1 MAYKVFLVEDEIT
14 TREGI
19 RDNVDWRAAGFE
31 LCGEAS
37 DGEMALPQIEAT
49 QPDVLM
55 TDIKMPF
62 MDGLQLCKIIRE
74 HMSWMKIIIISG
86 YNEFAYA
93 QQAIQLGVTEYL
105 LKPVSVQ
112 DMQAVLAKVAVALDQ
127 EKSER
132 AYLKRL
138 RSQVEDN
145 LVLLREKFLLRLVTG
160 GESSAG
166 AFEQSQQFGLDVHA
180 PFYQVILLQVSA
192 GPGAPPLDYHA
203 CQKIEKLVT
212 GMVSTNMDALF
223 TKKGLTE
230 FVLILKGESPDQ
242 LLQEGAFLAELI
254 QTEVESKTGCPMRI
268 GLGTIQH
275 RVGDLHRSFV
285 EALLKTQDAQPTIE
299 TGALRRLDHTALVH
313 FLETA
318 QPGAFDGFFEQYI
331 RPIAEVSL
339 QSNLL
344 KHYVIV
350 DMVLSVAQF
359 LSNLGGS
366 PERLIDARY
375 HDEGFSASL
384 KTLDQMCTELGSL
397 FDAAL
402 AFRDQ
407 QASSNRAVIIHQAR
421 TYIAGHLADS
431 KLSLNEV
438 AAQVNFSPNHFSM
451 VFSSETGE
459 TFRDYLTRSR
469 IEQAKKLLRATRLK
483 CAEVAF
489 QCGYNDPHYFSVIFR
504 KQTSLT
510 PHEYRN
516 AAKIKQHEA
525 G

>member
-37 DGEMALPQIEAT
+37 DGEMALAQIEAT
-49 QPDVLM
+49 QPDVLI

-127 EKSER
+127 EKNER

-160 GESSAG
+160 GESSAM
-166 AFEQSQQFGLDVHA
+166 AYEQSQQFGLDILA
-180 PFYQVILLQVSA
+180 PFYQVILLRV
-192 GPGAPPLDYHA
+192 GPATGAPPLDYNA
-203 CQKIEKLVT
+203 CQQIEKQVA
-212 GMVSTNMDALF
+212 GMVSTNMDALL
-223 TKKGLTE
+223 TKKALDE
-230 FVLILKGESPDQ
+230 FVLILKGESPEQ
-242 LLQEGAFLAELI
+242 LIQEGAFLAELI
-254 QTEVESKTGCPMRI
+254 QGEVEGKTGCQMQI
-268 GLGTIQH
+268 GLGTVQQ
-275 RVGDLHRSFV
+275 RLGDLHRSFT
-285 EALLKTQDAQPTIE
+285 EALLKTQGAQPAVE
-299 TGALRRLDHTALVH
+299 TGELKKLDHAALYH

-318 QPGAFDGFFEQYI
+318 LAEDFDPFYEQHV
-331 RPIAEVSL
+331 RPIAEVAM
-339 QSNLL
+339 QSHLL

-350 DMVLSVAQF
+350 DIYLAVAQF

-366 PERLIDARY
+366 PDHLIAARY
-375 HDEGFSASL
+375 DDEEFAAGL
-384 KTLDQMCTELGSL
+384 RTLDQVRDELGRL
-397 FDAAL
+397 FVTAL

-407 QASSNRAVIIHQAR
+407 QAGSNRATIIHQAR
-421 TYIAGHLADS
+421 TYIDAHLGDS

-469 IEQAKKLLRATRLK
+469 IEQAKKLLRSTRLK
-483 CAEVAF
+483 CAEVAYR
-489 QCGYNDPHYFSVIFR
+489 CGYNDPHYFSVIFR
-504 KQTSLT
+504 KHTNLT
-510 PHEYRN
+510 PHQYRN
-516 AAKIKQHEA
+516 TIKA
-525 G
+525 R